1 MYVFYLGIVVFWCLI
16 MSEGEGWRGRGRVGW
31 VGRMWVGLGWFG
43 LGGCGATRNSVGG
56 FIKRTL

>member
-1 MYVFYLGIVVFWCLI
+1 MRERG
-16 MSEGEGWRGRGRVGW
+16 GEGGDAWGGLG
-31 VGRMWVGLGWFG
+31 GYGLGWVG